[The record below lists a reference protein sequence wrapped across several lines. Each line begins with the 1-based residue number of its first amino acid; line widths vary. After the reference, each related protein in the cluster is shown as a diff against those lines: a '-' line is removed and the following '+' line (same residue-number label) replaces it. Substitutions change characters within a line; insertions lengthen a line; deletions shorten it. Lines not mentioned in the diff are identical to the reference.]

1 MRLRSMGVM
10 NITPDSFSDGGELD
24 TSQKILEKV
33 KSFGS
38 IHALDIGAE
47 STAPMNKSISWQDEW
62 QRWQMVLPLLPKW
75 KHVVSADT
83 YHPETIFELVKYWKD
98 NKLLYPLFWNDV
110 SGKFDGAV
118 RDFLK
123 EGKRFEYVYCHN
135 RAPLRELTSKHM
147 DYVAKEDGRIEEEL
161 RDFFAP
167 HIHERVIFDPCVG
180 FSKSYDENWFILDH
194 FAKFQKKI
202 GHDRWLI
209 GFSRKS
215 FLRKK
220 YKLEIKDKDQLDK
233 IHSEV
238 LEKVLLKAQGEIW
251 VRTHRPELI
260 SQIKK

>member
-1 MRLRSMGVM
+1 MGVM

-24 TSQKILEKV
+24 TPQKIQDKL
-33 KSFGS
+33 KSFGM

-47 STAPMNKSISWQDEW
+47 STAPMNQAITWQEEW
-62 QRWQMVLPLLPKW
+62 RRWQLVLPLFTQL

-98 NKLLYPLFWNDV
+98 NNLLYSLFWNDV

-118 RDFLK
+118 RDYLK
-123 EGKRFEYVYCHN
+123 EGSRFEYVYCHN
-135 RAPLRELTSKHM
+135 RAPLRELAAKHM
-147 DYVAKEDGRIEEEL
+147 DYVGKEDGHIEEEL

-167 HIHERVIFDPCVG
+167 YIHEKVIFDPCLG
-180 FSKSYDENWFILDH
+180 FSKTYDENWYILDH
-194 FAKFQKKI
+194 FGKFQKNIK
-202 GHDRWLI
+202 HDRWLL

-220 YKLEIKDKDQLDK
+220 FNLDLKDKKDKEQLDK
-233 IHSEV
+233 VHGEI
-238 LEKVLLKAQGEIW
+238 LEKVLLKAQGEVW

-260 SQIKK
+260 LPS